1 MSKVVQVKY
10 GIKGVFHLK
19 EKTAVQQ
26 DTAVMLLNMGGPEK
40 LEDVEP
46 FLFNLFSD
54 RLIIRLGPAFM
65 QKFIARFI
73 SRKRAP
79 KSSKTYELI
88 GGGSPLG
95 KTTADQAAALEK
107 LLIPKG
113 SYKVAVAMRYWHPRV
128 EPTLKDLQLIG
139 INKIIA
145 LPLYPHYSIA
155 TSGSSLE
162 DLSKANLA
170 SPSPCGIAEISS
182 WQTQPLYIEALAGGI
197 IKSLESFGSEK
208 VQVVYSAH
216 SLPVKFIQEGDPYI
230 DHLKETI
237 AAVEKITNAPGK
249 ICYQSRS
256 GPVEWL
262 TPSTPDMIEQ
272 LASEGC
278 ENILMVPISFV
289 SDHVETLYEVDML
302 YKDMANKLGMRLERS
317 PSLNLNPK
325 FIEALKE
332 LVLDKIADQ
341 NC

>member
-19 EKTAVQQ
+19 KKTAVQQ

-128 EPTLKDLQLIG
+128 EPTLKGLQLIG

-170 SPSPCGIAEISS
+170 TPSPCGIAEISS
-182 WQTQPLYIEALAGGI
+182 WQTQPLYIEALADDI
-197 IKSLESFGSEK
+197 IKSLESFGREK

-216 SLPVKFIQEGDPYI
+216 SLPVKFIQEGDPYV
-230 DHLKETI
+230 DHLKDTI

-332 LVLDKIADQ
+332 LVLDKIAAQ
-341 NC
+341 NW

>member
-1 MSKVVQVKY
+1 MKKTLKIKY
-10 GIKGVFHLK
+10 GIKGVIPLT
-19 EKTAVQQ
+19 EKTAARQEIAIV
-26 DTAVMLLNMGGPEK
+26 LLNMGGPEK

-107 LLIPKG
+107 LLVPEG
-113 SYKVAVAMRYWHPRV
+113 PYKVAVAMRYWHPRA
-128 EPTLKDLQLIG
+128 EPTLHDLRLIG

-162 DLSKANLA
+162 DLRKVNFAT
-170 SPSPCGIAEISS
+170 PSPCEIAEIPS
-182 WQTQPLYIEALAGGI
+182 WQTQPLYIEALADGI
-197 IKSLESFGSEK
+197 RKSLESFGSEK

-216 SLPVKFIQEGDPYI
+216 SLPVKFIQEGDPYV

-237 AAVEKITNAPGK
+237 AAVEKITNVPGK

-262 TPSTPDMIEQ
+262 TPSTPEMIEQ

-278 ENILMVPISFV
+278 KNILMVPISFV

-302 YKDMANKLGMRLERS
+302 YKGMANKLGMRLERS

-325 FIEALKE
+325 FIKALKE

-341 NC
+341 NW

>member
-1 MSKVVQVKY
+1 MKKAVKIKY
-10 GIKGVFHLK
+10 GIKGVFPLT
-19 EKTAVQQ
+19 EKTAARQ

-95 KTTADQAAALEK
+95 KTTADQATALER

-170 SPSPCGIAEISS
+170 TPSPCGIAEISS
-182 WQTQPLYIEALAGGI
+182 WQTQPLYIEALADGI

-216 SLPVKFIQEGDPYI
+216 SLPVKFIQEGDPYV

-302 YKDMANKLGMRLERS
+302 YKDMANKLGIRQERS

-332 LVLDKIADQ
+332 LVLDIIADQ
-341 NC
+341 NW

>member
-1 MSKVVQVKY
+1 MTNSNEPGQT
-10 GIKGVFHLK
+10 IGVL
-19 EKTAVQQ
+19 
-26 DTAVMLLNMGGPEK
+26 LLNMGGPEK

-54 RLIIRLGPAFM
+54 RLIIRLGPAFL
-65 QKFIARFI
+65 QKPIARFI

-107 LLIPKG
+107 LLVAEG
-113 SYKVAVAMRYWHPRV
+113 SYKVAVAMRYWHPRA
-128 EPTLKDLQLIG
+128 EPTLKNLQLSG

-162 DLSKANLA
+162 DLRKANFATL
-170 SPSPCGIAEISS
+170 SPCEIAEIKS
-182 WQTQPLYIEALAGGI
+182 WQTQPLYIEALAEGI
-197 IKSLESFGSEK
+197 KQTLDVFDSRK

-216 SLPVKFIQEGDPYI
+216 SLPVKFIQEGDPYVE
-230 DHLKETI
+230 HLKETI

-262 TPSTPDMIEQ
+262 TPSTPDKLEQ
-272 LASEGC
+272 LAREGC
-278 ENILMVPISFV
+278 KNVLMVPISFV

-302 YKDMANKLGMRLERS
+302 YREMAEKLGMRLERA

-332 LVLDKIADQ
+332 LVLQKITDQ
-341 NC
+341 GW

>member
-1 MSKVVQVKY
+1 
-10 GIKGVFHLK
+10 
-19 EKTAVQQ
+19 
-26 DTAVMLLNMGGPEK
+26 MGGPER
-40 LEDVEP
+40 LADVEP

-54 RLIIRLGPAFM
+54 RLIIRLGPAFL
-65 QKFIARFI
+65 QKYIARFI

-88 GGGSPLG
+88 GGGSPLRRI
-95 KTTADQAAALEK
+95 TTEQAEALEE
-107 LLIPKG
+107 LLAEEEKC
-113 SYKVAVAMRYWHPRV
+113 KVAIAMRYWHPRADQ
-128 EPTLKDLQLIG
+128 TLRDLQLFG
-139 INKIIA
+139 INRIIA

-162 DLSKANLA
+162 DLRKANFATL
-170 SPSPCGIAEISS
+170 SPCEIAEIPS
-182 WQTQPLYIEALAGGI
+182 WQTQPRYIEALADGI
-197 IKSLESFGSEK
+197 IQTLESFDSEN

-230 DHLKETI
+230 DHLMETI
-237 AAVEKITNAPGK
+237 TAVEKITNAPGK

-262 TPSTPDMIEQ
+262 TPSTPDMLEQ

-278 ENILMVPISFV
+278 KNILMVPISFV

-302 YKDMANKLGMRLERS
+302 YKETAEKLGMLLKRA

-332 LVLDKIADQ
+332 VVLGKIAELGWKSTI
-341 NC
+341 

>member
-1 MSKVVQVKY
+1 MTEKA
-10 GIKGVFHLK
+10 GI
-19 EKTAVQQ
+19 QQ
-26 DTAVMLLNMGGPEK
+26 DIAVILLNMGGPEK

-54 RLIIRLGPAFM
+54 RLIIRLGPAFL
-65 QKFIARFI
+65 QKPIARFI
-73 SRKRAP
+73 AKKRAP

-95 KTTADQAAALEK
+95 KTTTDQAAALEK
-107 LLIPKG
+107 LLVSDG
-113 SYKVAVAMRYWHPRV
+113 SYKVAVAMRYWHPRAAQ
-128 EPTLKDLQLIG
+128 TLKDLQLFG
-139 INKIIA
+139 ISKIIA

-162 DLSKANLA
+162 DLRKANFATL
-170 SPSPCGIAEISS
+170 SPCELAEIQS
-182 WQTQPLYIEALAGGI
+182 WQTQPLYIKTLADGI
-197 IKSLESFGSEK
+197 LQTLESFGTDE

-216 SLPVKFIQEGDPYI
+216 SLPVKFIREGDPYV

-262 TPSTPDMIEQ
+262 TPSTPEMLDQ
-272 LASEGC
+272 LAREGC
-278 ENILMVPISFV
+278 RNILMVPISFV

-302 YKDMANKLGMRLERS
+302 YKEMAENLGMRLQRA
-317 PSLNLNPK
+317 PSLNLQPQ

-332 LVLDKIADQ
+332 LVLDKITEQ
-341 NC
+341 GW

>member
-1 MSKVVQVKY
+1 
-10 GIKGVFHLK
+10 
-19 EKTAVQQ
+19 
-26 DTAVMLLNMGGPEK
+26 MGGPER
-40 LEDVEP
+40 LADVEP

-54 RLIIRLGPAFM
+54 RLIIRLGPAFL
-65 QKFIARFI
+65 QKYIARFI

-88 GGGSPLG
+88 GGGSPLRRI
-95 KTTADQAAALEK
+95 TTEQAEALEE
-107 LLIPKG
+107 LLAEEEKC
-113 SYKVAVAMRYWHPRV
+113 KVAIAMRYWHPRADQ
-128 EPTLKDLQLIG
+128 TLRDLQLFG
-139 INKIIA
+139 INRIIA

-162 DLSKANLA
+162 DLRKANFATL
-170 SPSPCGIAEISS
+170 SPCEIAEIPS
-182 WQTQPLYIEALAGGI
+182 WQTQPRYIEALADGI
-197 IKSLESFGSEK
+197 IQTLESFDSEN

-216 SLPVKFIQEGDPYI
+216 SLPVKFIQEGDPYV
-230 DHLKETI
+230 DHLMETI
-237 AAVEKITNAPGK
+237 TAVEKITNAPGK

-262 TPSTPDMIEQ
+262 TPSTPDMLEQ

-278 ENILMVPISFV
+278 KNILMVPISFV

-302 YKDMANKLGMRLERS
+302 YKETAEKLGMLLKRA

-332 LVLDKIADQ
+332 VVLGKIAELGWKSTI
-341 NC
+341 

>member
-1 MSKVVQVKY
+1 MKKTVKIKY
-10 GIKGVFHLK
+10 GIKGVIPLT
-19 EKTAVQQ
+19 EKTAARQEI
-26 DTAVMLLNMGGPEK
+26 AIMLLNMGGPEK

-73 SRKRAP
+73 SRRRAP

-107 LLIPKG
+107 LLVPEG
-113 SYKVAVAMRYWHPRV
+113 PYKVAVAMRYWHPRA
-128 EPTLKDLQLIG
+128 EPTLHDLRLIG

-162 DLSKANLA
+162 DLRKVNFAT
-170 SPSPCGIAEISS
+170 PSPCEIAEIPS
-182 WQTQPLYIEALAGGI
+182 WQTQPLYIEALADGI
-197 IKSLESFGSEK
+197 LKTMESFGSEK

-216 SLPVKFIQEGDPYI
+216 SLPVKFIQEGDPYV

-237 AAVEKITNAPGK
+237 TAVEKITNMPGK

-262 TPSTPDMIEQ
+262 TPSTPEMIEQ

-278 ENILMVPISFV
+278 KNILMVPISFV

-302 YKDMANKLGMRLERS
+302 YKGMANKLGMRLERS

-325 FIEALKE
+325 FINALKE

-341 NC
+341 NW